1 MRKIF
6 TVFALLFVFYSIN
19 SAHCAPYFG
28 QVERNAASS
37 ANTLID
43 SQTKT
48 PVSGAKVSL
57 PQKMMSTKTDKNGKF
72 YLDAQVQGATIMNIE
87 KNGYKPYSL
96 TIDENTLSK
105 PLVVGIEKSST
116 QELML
121 EDDLCHIGDNNF
133 SMNSANASE
142 FRIKSAGASF
152 SRNFKIPVLK
162 DNNEPVLIIGS
173 IIGIDTL
180 MAQKIGQS
188 HAINAYASPP
198 EVYFNGNKV
207 AEIQINGDNQEIRLP
222 IGLIN
227 QGRENNIT
235 IKAGRNLFQHDYT
248 DYDDIEFMN
257 LYIDYKP
264 STLAKY

>member
-1 MRKIF
+1 MKQLYLF
-6 TVFALLFVFYSIN
+6 FALVLILFCNLSANCASFY
-19 SAHCAPYFG
+19 G
-28 QVERNAASS
+28 QVEQNSKIK
-37 ANTLID
+37 ANKLID
-43 SQTKT
+43 ADTQN
-48 PVSGAKVSL
+48 PISGAKVTL
-57 PQKMMSTKTDKNGKF
+57 PQKMMSTKTDKDGKF

-105 PLVVGIEKSST
+105 PFVVGIEKSSMN
-116 QELML
+116 ELVL
-121 EDDLCHIGDNNF
+121 EDNLCHIGDNNF

-152 SRNFKIPVLK
+152 SKNFKIPVLK
-162 DNNEPVLIIGS
+162 NNNEPYLIIGS
-173 IIGIDTL
+173 IIGVDTL

-198 EVYFNGNKV
+198 EIYFNGNKV
-207 AEIQINGDNQEIRLP
+207 AEIQINGDHQEIRLP
-222 IGLIN
+222 KGLIK
-227 QGRENNIT
+227 QGRENNVT

-257 LYIDYKP
+257 LYIDYRP
-264 STLAKY
+264 STLARY